1 MGLQWSRN
9 PLRSFDFAMTLE
21 HPHHTAVS
29 ASDPQGTREKS
40 ANLPQH
46 SHHETRII
54 DSRTSKDQVMSS
66 PVSPASS
73 SQGIPRVSLPDTPS
87 ARTGPPRS
95 LSLSFTFSHP
105 NSPTTGIPPQILV
118 NGQPENEDILENDLG
133 GCGKSYFQLK
143 PPRSSSFRG
152 AFELSPSLGQ
162 AAPDKKGKTKES
174 RFFDRFHDSPTEER
188 PEMFP
193 GHSDA
198 IAEEGKQEKETRKS
212 MFRNQTM
219 EPTRKPTDPP
229 PGDLQSSQSHPLQG
243 IKRTGASARWNK
255 LRGLLPSVIRSVPPG
270 GPASHSVVTSHEVNI
285 TDELI
290 AGGLSML
297 MLGLWFERD
306 EKGHRRMPVLLHRLR
321 IRISD
326 SLHPLQA
333 HKAVFRIECEYANGA
348 ARWVVYRELRDF
360 MSLHAHFAFS
370 NTFSSQK
377 DVLPE
382 FPRTSKNCLPL
393 LMFRS
398 VNVLLYS
405 PSLL

>member
-9 PLRSFDFAMTLE
+9 PLLSFDFAMTLE
-21 HPHHTAVS
+21 HPDDTAVS
-29 ASDPQGTREKS
+29 ASDPQGMREKS

-54 DSRTSKDQVMSS
+54 DFRTSKDQVVSYDTS
-66 PVSPASS
+66 PVSPARS
-73 SQGIPRVSLPDTPS
+73 SQGISRVSLPDTPS

-95 LSLSFTFSHP
+95 LSFIFPHP

-118 NGQPENEDILENDLG
+118 NGQPENDDILENDLEEH
-133 GCGKSYFQLK
+133 GKSSFQLNS
-143 PPRSSSFRG
+143 PHSSSFRG

-162 AAPDKKGKTKES
+162 AAPDKKGKAKES

-188 PEMFP
+188 PEMFS
-193 GHSDA
+193 GHSNA
-198 IAEEGKQEKETRKS
+198 IAEEEKQEKKARKPV
-212 MFRNQTM
+212 FRNQTM
-219 EPTRKPTDPP
+219 EPSRKPTDPP
-229 PGDLQSSQSHPLQG
+229 PGDLQRSQSHPPQE
-243 IKRTGASARWNK
+243 IKRTGASAKWSK
-255 LRGLLPSVIRSVPPG
+255 LRSLLPSVIRPVPSG
-270 GPASHSVVTSHEVNI
+270 GSALHSVVTSHEVNI

-306 EKGHRRMPVLLHRLR
+306 EKGHRRVPVLLHRLR

-348 ARWVVYRELRDF
+348 ARWVVYRQLRDF

-370 NTFSSQK
+370 NAFSSQK
-377 DVLPE
+377 EVLPE
-382 FPRTSKNCLPL
+382 FPRTSKNRLPL
-393 LMFRS
+393 F
-398 VNVLLYS
+398 NVQER
-405 PSLL
+405 